1 MKARIKAM
9 LKSEFFINSGMVF
22 GASILGALFMFVSN
36 IILSRLF
43 GPSDF
48 GMYKTVIGL
57 FMFIAT
63 IIDFGAYHTLTKY
76 IAEFLA
82 KKQKQKINYLIRFFL
97 FLKFSVSF
105 IVGGL
110 AYLFRSDIARIFLKS
125 PSLEYLIFPGVILS
139 VLFVFDLSKSVVM
152 GFQKFK
158 LLSASNFIT
167 TASTGIA
174 TVFLGYYYGI
184 YWAIIGWALGYLIG
198 NLINFKFMLDKGLLK
213 KVDRFDIKPILKKY
227 SFPMWGMYALTM
239 SNTAII
245 PVLSLFFTPVLI
257 GYYGLSWTFYSGLL
271 LIPIAFSQV
280 LFPKIA
286 QLQGDGN
293 IEEVGKELK
302 KAFLLYTPV
311 VIVGICGT
319 LLFSHTILSLIA
331 PAYLAGLKIFKV
343 LNIAGLVLGYLWILS
358 SYYGGLGKVK
368 KSVLVIGLYNLL
380 LLGVSFVILWL

>member
-9 LKSEFFINSGMVF
+9 LKNEFLINSGMVF

-43 GPSDF
+43 GPADF

-57 FMFIAT
+57 FVFIAML
-63 IIDFGAYHTLTKY
+63 IDFGAYHTLTKY

-82 KKQKQKINYLIRFFL
+82 KKQKQKINCIIRFFL
-97 FLKFSVSF
+97 YLKFSVSF

-110 AYLFRSDIARIFLKS
+110 AYLFRNQIASVFLKNS
-125 PSLEYLIFPGVILS
+125 SLEYLVFPGVILS
-139 VLFVFDLSKSVVM
+139 IFVVFDLSKSVVM

-158 LLSASNFIT
+158 LLSASNFMT

-184 YWAIIGWALGYLIG
+184 YWAIIGWGLGYLIG
-198 NLINFKFMLDKGLLK
+198 NLINFKFMFDKGLLK
-213 KVDRFDIKPILKKY
+213 KVDGFDIKPILKKY

-239 SNTAII
+239 SNIAII
-245 PVLSLFFTPVLI
+245 PVLSLFFAPVLI
-257 GYYGLSWTFYSGLL
+257 GYYGFAWTFYSGLL

-293 IEEVGKELK
+293 LEEAGNELK

-311 VIVGICGT
+311 VVVGIGGT
-319 LLFSHTILSLIA
+319 LLFSNTIVSLIA
-331 PAYLAGLKIFKV
+331 PAYVSGLIIFKV

-358 SYYGGLGKVK
+358 SYYGGFGKVK

-380 LLGVSFVILWL
+380 LLGVSFVIMGV